1 MRKLILIISLGILLS
16 NCTSE
21 KKSDKEQKVSF
32 NEELS
37 NELIALKEID
47 QLAAKNARPPKEYD
61 HLTPDQWDTKKDS
74 IFRTHKIRLEEILK
88 QYGYPGYDLVGEKA
102 EQAYWLM
109 VQHSDFDPEF
119 QKKVL
124 LELEKQVQKENA
136 NSRNF
141 GLLTDR
147 VKINTGQKQIY
158 GTQVTYISEKCQAI
172 PKPLEDSANVNKRR
186 AEVGLPPIEEYLN
199 MMSQMHFEMNKEN
212 MIKRGVT
219 EPYVYQVPQ

>member
-1 MRKLILIISLGILLS
+1 MRKIIFIISLGIILS
-16 NCTSE
+16 NCTS
-21 KKSDKEQKVSF
+21 KNNNDKEQKVEF
-32 NEELS
+32 NEALASELL
-37 NELIALKEID
+37 ELKEID
-47 QLAAKNARPPKEYD
+47 QLAAKNAHPPKEYG
-61 HLTPDQWDTKKDS
+61 HLTSEEWNAKKDS
-74 IFRTHKIRLEEILK
+74 IYRTHKTRLVEILN

-102 EQAYWLM
+102 EQAYWVM

-212 MIKRGVT
+212 MIKRGVK
-219 EPYVYQVPQ
+219 EPFVYQVPQ